1 MSGFKTSL
9 YVGGDATG
17 AKKALAETTSAL
29 AGTKKATDS
38 LGKSTAA
45 LDQSTRSA
53 ANENSTFA
61 TGEKAVQQAVTRS
74 NTAVQ
79 QRIER
84 LTGYGAA
91 TNSARQS
98 AAAFGGTLDQNKA
111 SFDAMRM
118 SIDPV
123 YRASRQY
130 EAVVDETRRSV
141 AAGAATQAEANR
153 ILSLAEAQ
161 YLATGQSAQIM
172 GRSNNAAAGQMGN
185 LVAQFN
191 DIGVM
196 MAAGQN
202 PLTLALQQGT
212 QISQVIGPMGA
223 AGAVKALG
231 GAFLGMLNPVSL
243 ITIGSIA
250 AGAAIVGWLSSAG
263 GEAEKLEDRVDN
275 LANSVDRY
283 ASSAELARTSTGKMA
298 EGFGSASAAAQSYFE
313 NQQKIDRANAL
324 ENLRGSVVALA
335 SEMQILTERQKANL
349 NSDLFGNQFPEIER
363 LRSEYQLTK
372 EEAFALDAAVSKL
385 GDASGPQDA
394 INAATA
400 LSSLLFELYGNADD
414 IPAQFLA
421 IADQVRALVEESG
434 KLVAVEDQLQSGRRA
449 IEPEFERQIA
459 WNEKIAQ
466 QKSEELELQDKIYG
480 FYANSRQA
488 SDVAASQSQVLLDQL
503 TQQADIQALVVRYG
517 EDSRQVAEARIAAE
531 REVFERTSLTAD
543 MSQALKDEIMA
554 AWDAANGLSLV
565 DIAAGISP
573 AVAQAAALAQNLGIA
588 LNEALSLQNMQAGA
602 VYSGRGDGMAEVR
615 ARRGETSKTD
625 GRFVYTGPRLDA
637 NNNPILKKT
646 RAGGGGGNSAAKA
659 LKKEREAVTDLISG
673 LEDELAILRENDP
686 VQQEMLR
693 YREKLAGATEAERA
707 KISELIATRN
717 REKTAIEEQKAAWDS
732 YRDVAY
738 NTFEDLRRSGGD
750 LGGVLDTL
758 SDKIQDM
765 AFQALLL
772 GEGPLAQLFGTSGG
786 GGLIDLALGALFPGQ
801 KPAGQKLA
809 VGGMVYGRGSG
820 TSDQVPLWGSPGE
833 YMVNA
838 KATAKNRTLLEM
850 INAGADIPGFA
861 NGGQIGRAS
870 GGLGGIDM
878 RPQITIE
885 NHSSAPITQT
895 RQESV
900 DSQGRRST
908 KLVLADAVGDAMTQS
923 GGGAKRVLSNRYGL
937 RQKGALR

>member
-1 MSGFKTSL
+1 VSGFKTSL

-141 AAGAATQAEANR
+141 AAGAATQADANR

-466 QKSEELELQDKIYG
+466 QKSEELELQGKIYG

-885 NHSSAPITQT
+885 NHSSAPIPQT
-895 RQESV
+895 RLESV

>member
-29 AGTKKATDS
+29 GGTKKATDS
-38 LGKSTAA
+38 LSKSTSA

-53 ANENSTFA
+53 ANENSNFA

-91 TNSARQS
+91 NNSARQS
-98 AAAFGGTLDQNKA
+98 AAAFGGTIDQNKA

-153 ILSLAEAQ
+153 VLALAEAQ

-250 AGAAIVGWLSSAG
+250 AGAALVQLGSSAFSAEDNADDL
-263 GEAEKLEDRVDN
+263 GEAIAN
-275 LANSVDRY
+275 LAK
-283 ASSAELARTSTGKMA
+283 ETTEARTEIELFNRGLQTTSQLGVLNAVAQKEA
-298 EGFGSASAAAQSYFE
+298 EIAAFKERAQNESGRNLKATNTIIAQLESEIALLERGLTARNSAVAAA
-313 NQQKIDRANAL
+313 
-324 ENLRGSVVALA
+324 
-335 SEMQILTERQKANL
+335 
-349 NSDLFGNQFPEIER
+349 ER
-363 LRSEYQLTK
+363 LQRIQEMANSAGQDYVRRL
-372 EEAFALDAAVSKL
+372 EAEAEAVSKGQEL
-385 GDASGPQDA
+385 IAGLEAEAEIRKA
-394 INAATA
+394 ITA
-400 LSSLLFELYGNADD
+400 HGESS
-414 IPAQFLA
+414 Q
-421 IADQVRALVEESG
+421 
-434 KLVAVEDQLQSGRRA
+434 
-449 IEPEFERQIA
+449 
-459 WNEKIAQ
+459 
-466 QKSEELELQDKIYG
+466 
-480 FYANSRQA
+480 
-488 SDVAASQSQVLLDQL
+488 
-503 TQQADIQALVVRYG
+503 
-517 EDSRQVAEARIAAE
+517 QVAELRLAE
-531 REVFERTSLTAD
+531 ERRVYEASLDTLNVTGQ
-543 MSQALKDEIMA
+543 MKDEIMA
-554 AWDAANGLSLV
+554 AWDAANALSMV
-565 DIAAGISP
+565 DIAAAISP

-615 ARRGETSKTD
+615 ARRGETNKTD

-637 NNNPILKKT
+637 NNNPIVNKT
-646 RAGGGGGNSAAKA
+646 RSGGGGGSAANA

-673 LEDELAILRENDP
+673 LEDELAILRESDP

-693 YREKLAGATEAERA
+693 HREKLAGATEAERA

-717 REKTAIEEQKAAWDS
+717 REKTAVDEQKAAWDS

-738 NTFEDLRRSGGD
+738 GTFEDLRRSGGD

-758 SDKIQDM
+758 SGKIQDM
-765 AFQALLL
+765 ALQALML

-786 GGLIDLALGALFPGQ
+786 GGLIDLALGAIFPGQ

-809 VGGMVYGRGSG
+809 VGGMVYGRGG
-820 TSDQVPLWGSPGE
+820 GKSDQVPLWGSPGE

-861 NGGQIGRAS
+861 NGGQIGGTS
-870 GGLGGIDM
+870 GGFGGIDM

-885 NHSSAPITQT
+885 NHSSASITQT